1 MSSHN
6 DLPIPRAYWLII
18 GGRGPTPTRSAI
30 LRMAS
35 ERKAAYRQEFLRKA
49 AKREAQAKVKKEH
62 SNSGLM
68 DCVKTKLGL
77 KEKETLNRQELMEKF
92 GGKKHS
98 LRRAKATASCDAKTS
113 DDVEVV
119 SVGENDDDGVEAD
132 DGAGANGN
140 GRVDGGEVGEDAVP

>member
-35 ERKAAYRQEFLRKA
+35 ERKAAYRREFLRKA
-49 AKREAQAKVKKEH
+49 AKREAQANVKKEH
-62 SNSGLM
+62 SSS
-68 DCVKTKLGL
+68 GL

-98 LRRAKATASCDAKTS
+98 LKAKAAANYDTKSS
-113 DDVEVV
+113 DGVEVV
-119 SVGENDDDGVEAD
+119 PVVENDDDGVEAD
-132 DGAGANGN
+132 DGAGANDN
-140 GRVDGGEVGEDAVP
+140 GSVDGGEVGEDAVL